1 MKRTISDAQ
10 FSFKMIL
17 EICLQMAKNE
27 DDDAPVYFNKFL
39 NFILESYLNL
49 GNSDKYKEAN
59 LETMVKVYELNTYI
73 KNSFIEKILISYAQA
88 LGTKEIIRMINENK
102 NMQSLRFKDYR
113 GIIQFLGFE
122 RKIMKDINVVC
133 GSGHR
138 ENKEKFFKDKV
149 S

>member
-73 KNSFIEKILISYAQA
+73 KDSFIEKILISYAQA

-102 NMQSLRFKDYR
+102 NM
-113 GIIQFLGFE
+113 
-122 RKIMKDINVVC
+122 
-133 GSGHR
+133 
-138 ENKEKFFKDKV
+138 
-149 S
+149 